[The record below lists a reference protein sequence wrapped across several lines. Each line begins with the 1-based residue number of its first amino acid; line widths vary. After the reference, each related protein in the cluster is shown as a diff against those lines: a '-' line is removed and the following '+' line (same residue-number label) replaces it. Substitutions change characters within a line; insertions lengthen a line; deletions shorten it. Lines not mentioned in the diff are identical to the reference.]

1 MLFDKVLLATLKFS
15 IDGVHILNK
24 LVFIVSKTCIKEPKR
39 SMSQRV
45 VLSASIGR
53 RYWTKRKKLTSP
65 RNFAALDESAKFKPL
80 LFSSSICSEI
90 GRACLVYNL
99 NVPIKAKD
107 PPWFAVQMGSVADSV
122 AAKIRIIID
131 NTNFSARN
139 QL

>member
-15 IDGVHILNK
+15 IYGVHILNK

-39 SMSQRV
+39 SMSQR
-45 VLSASIGR
+45 
-53 RYWTKRKKLTSP
+53 KL
-65 RNFAALDESAKFKPL
+65 L
-80 LFSSSICSEI
+80 
-90 GRACLVYNL
+90 YNL

-131 NTNFSARN
+131 NTNFSARKITLKQN
-139 QL
+139 YLTYLYLIMLS

>member
-15 IDGVHILNK
+15 IYGVHILNK

-39 SMSQRV
+39 SMSQR
-45 VLSASIGR
+45 
-53 RYWTKRKKLTSP
+53 
-65 RNFAALDESAKFKPL
+65 EL
-80 LFSSSICSEI
+80 L
-90 GRACLVYNL
+90 YNL

-131 NTNFSARN
+131 NTNFSARKITLKQN
-139 QL
+139 CLTYLYLIMLS

>member
-15 IDGVHILNK
+15 IYGVHILNK

-39 SMSQRV
+39 SMSQR
-45 VLSASIGR
+45 
-53 RYWTKRKKLTSP
+53 
-65 RNFAALDESAKFKPL
+65 EL
-80 LFSSSICSEI
+80 L
-90 GRACLVYNL
+90 YNL

-131 NTNFSARN
+131 NTNFLARKISQKWISLTYLYLIMLN
-139 QL
+139 HAIKLSFVSKTKRILI

>member
-39 SMSQRV
+39 SMSQR
-45 VLSASIGR
+45 
-53 RYWTKRKKLTSP
+53 
-65 RNFAALDESAKFKPL
+65 EL
-80 LFSSSICSEI
+80 L
-90 GRACLVYNL
+90 YNL

-122 AAKIRIIID
+122 AAKIRIIIN
-131 NTNFSARN
+131 NTNFSARKITLKQN
-139 QL
+139 YLTYLYLIMLS

>member
-15 IDGVHILNK
+15 IYGVHILNK

-39 SMSQRV
+39 SMSQR
-45 VLSASIGR
+45 
-53 RYWTKRKKLTSP
+53 
-65 RNFAALDESAKFKPL
+65 EL
-80 LFSSSICSEI
+80 L
-90 GRACLVYNL
+90 YNL

-131 NTNFSARN
+131 NTNFSARKITLKQN
-139 QL
+139 YLTCLYLIMLS